1 MEEPKALP
9 LFLRVQQATRLHG
22 GGEHNSVTGWVEK
35 PLPQQF

>member
-22 GGEHNSVTGWVEK
+22 GGERGSVTGWVEK